1 MITLALI
8 GVLVF
13 LMALRIPISICIGVA
28 ALISLLLADLPLDLM
43 PRLMTDSLDEF
54 ALLAVPFFVLAG
66 NLMNASGVTQRIFNF
81 ARALFGWLRG
91 GLAHVNVGASMIFAG
106 MSGSALADLAGLG
119 ALEIRAMR
127 ENDYPV
133 DFSAAVSIASCTI
146 GPMIPPSIM
155 LVIYG
160 LATDTSVG
168 RLFLGGVIP
177 GVVIGAIL
185 MVWISLMVRWKN
197 VPWGQPEAFSG
208 RQLWKTFK
216 AGFLALMAPFVI
228 IGTLIG
234 GLTTPSELGAIAAG
248 YAFLVGLIYGE
259 LTWKRL
265 HRCLIDSI
273 INTGVVMF
281 LIAVSQVFGWVMTS
295 EGMAQDAAQLM
306 IEYIANPLVGLLII
320 NLFLIIIGMFLEG
333 APALLILAPILLP
346 VVQAFGIDPVHFGI
360 ILCFNLLIGIITP
373 PMGIGLFVAG
383 QVAGISP
390 ERVLKAC
397 VPFLVPLV
405 IGLGILTAFPQMVLW
420 LPNLVMGVQNY

>member
-360 ILCFNLLIGIITP
+360 ILCFNRNCPGRSGPIKRRGD
-373 PMGIGLFVAG
+373 
-383 QVAGISP
+383 
-390 ERVLKAC
+390 ERSG
-397 VPFLVPLV
+397 FRD
-405 IGLGILTAFPQMVLW
+405 FP
-420 LPNLVMGVQNY
+420 

>member
-1 MITLALI
+1 
-8 GVLVF
+8 
-13 LMALRIPISICIGVA
+13 MALRIPISICIGVA